1 MKSILLTLATFL
13 SIFSITAQ
21 DLEKSTLW
29 KISGNTLEK
38 PSYLF
43 GTIHLTCNAS
53 FDEDVKK
60 ALDDTT
66 QIVLEIDMDDPGLQQ
81 KMMGNMFMKN
91 GKTLNDF
98 VSEEDYKTLETFFL
112 EYLGMPLKNML
123 NIKPFFLSTML
134 YPKMLDCPIQSYEL
148 ELVKIA
154 KTQDEDI
161 KGLETIEDQLK
172 VFDTIPYQD
181 QINDL
186 LKTAKDKLKYDKE
199 NFAKMLELYSDE
211 DISELLKMVVEDKN
225 NSFGKYHDVFLN
237 NRNKNWISKIKSLA
251 TDQPTFFAVGAGHLA
266 GEEGVI
272 NLLRKAGFTVTAL

>member
-112 EYLGMPLKNML
+112 EYLGMPLKTML

-225 NSFGKYHDVFLN
+225 NSFGKYQDVFLN

-272 NLLRKAGFTVTAL
+272 NLLRKAGFTITAI